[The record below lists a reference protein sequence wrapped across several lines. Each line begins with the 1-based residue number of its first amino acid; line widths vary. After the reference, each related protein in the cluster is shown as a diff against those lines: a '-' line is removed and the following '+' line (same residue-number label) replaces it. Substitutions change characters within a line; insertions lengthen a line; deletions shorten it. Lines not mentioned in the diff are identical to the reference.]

1 MRRIPQNKRDYYR
14 NVYLRSEHWKNL
26 RKEKKKL
33 NPVCE
38 VCGSKK
44 KLDVHHINYRMLYD
58 VLLEDLQT
66 LCRRCH
72 NKRHKV
78 LDRFKKKSL
87 RSKLRGLRRLI
98 GG

>member
-1 MRRIPQNKRDYYR
+1 MNFKPCEREINNSYINEKLSQIMEMRLICMFMRRIPQNKRDYYR

-66 LCRRCH
+66 LC
-72 NKRHKV
+72 
-78 LDRFKKKSL
+78 
-87 RSKLRGLRRLI
+87 
-98 GG
+98 